1 MESVLWFC
9 TFFLFFEFFEFF
21 FCFFVYSQG
30 SEGLTIW
37 GVVLF
42 CLKLV
47 IIGLLSFSVR
57 VLLFLFLQC
66 APFDGVDLL
75 DPEARIYFLQWITL

>member
-9 TFFLFFEFFEFF
+9 TFFVFL
-21 FCFFVYSQG
+21 FFVYSQG

-37 GVVLF
+37 GEVWF
-42 CLKLV
+42 CMKLV

-75 DPEARIYFLQWITL
+75 DSEAQILILSDLFFAVRSF